1 MPYESK
7 ANATAA
13 TAENGAPLLSGNV
26 PQQVSYSGQNYI
38 ELRLPPNAFIA
49 STQGTE
55 HEPGGRS

>member
-1 MPYESK
+1 MPNESN
-7 ANATAA
+7 ANATAE
-13 TAENGAPLLSGNV
+13 TAENGGPLLSANV

-38 ELRLPPNAFIA
+38 ELRLPPSAFIA